1 MTEKSYAKLDIAAH
15 WGRLNESV
23 IALIDVIPD
32 DKIDWSPREAL
43 WNFRGIL
50 IHIAGTR
57 DYWMGSIVKD
67 GDPAKSAYETARSR
81 DEIKLEL
88 ERTWDRVRRF
98 LVDPAK
104 LAAKYQEDAEVNGH
118 WIAFHLLEHD
128 IHHRADIFHY
138 LALLEIEHP
147 EVGTP

>member
-1 MTEKSYAKLDIAAH
+1 MGGSFATLDFVAH
-15 WGRLNESV
+15 WGRLNESI
-23 IALIDVIPD
+23 IALVDVIPE
-32 DKIDWSPREAL
+32 DKLDWSPREDL

-50 IHIAGTR
+50 LHIAGSR
-57 DYWMGSIVKD
+57 DYWMGRIVKD

-81 DEIKLEL
+81 DEIELEL
-88 ERTWDRVRRF
+88 GRTWDRVQRF
-98 LVDPAK
+98 LVDPMK
-104 LAAKYQEDAEVNGH
+104 LAATYREDAEVNGH
-118 WIAFHLLEHD
+118 WVAFHLLEHD

>member
-1 MTEKSYAKLDIAAH
+1 MTELQYAKLDIAAQ
-15 WGRLNESV
+15 WGRLNGSI
-23 IALIDVIPD
+23 IALVDYIPE
-32 DKIDWSPREAL
+32 DKLDWSPREDL

-50 IHIAGTR
+50 IHIAGSR
-57 DYWMGSIVKD
+57 DYWMGHIVKD

-88 ERTWDRVRRF
+88 GRTWERVQRF
-98 LVDPAK
+98 LAQSAR
-104 LAAKYQEDAEVNGH
+104 LAEKYQEDAEVSGH
-118 WIAFHLLEHD
+118 WVAFHLLEHD

-147 EVGTP
+147 EIGTP

>member
-1 MTEKSYAKLDIAAH
+1 MKSGTTLDFAAQ
-15 WGRLNESV
+15 WSRLNDTIV
-23 IALIDVIPD
+23 DLVDFIPNN
-32 DKIDWSPREAL
+32 KLDWSPREDL

-50 IHIAGTR
+50 IHIAGSR
-57 DYWMGSIVKD
+57 EYWMGRVVKD

-88 ERTWDRVRRF
+88 EHTWDRVQRF
-98 LVDPAK
+98 LVDPTK
-104 LAAKYQEDAEVNGH
+104 LAATYREDTEVKGH

-128 IHHRADIFHY
+128 IHHRSDIFHD

-147 EVGTP
+147 EIGTP